1 MTASD
6 IIAAAIRAGRTSLD
20 EAAGKRLLGE
30 FGILVPTGV
39 VVKDAAGDAGEVES
53 AIADLAPPFAVKVM
67 SPDILHKSDVG
78 GVRLDLEDAASV
90 ETTIKEMASRIPANI
105 EGYLVEEMAPQG
117 REVVV
122 GAVRDPR
129 FGWMIM
135 LGLGG
140 ILVEVLEDVAFRIC
154 PIGERDARQMPA
166 ELRGAAILDGVRG
179 EAAVSTD
186 AIVDILLRLGGADGL
201 LMALGDGI
209 AEVDLNP
216 VIVDAKGA
224 VAADARFI
232 LSGDTGDRSPEPS
245 QELPVQERFRPLFR
259 PETVAVL
266 GASSSSVTI
275 ANTFIRRMRDF
286 GYAGE
291 IYPIHPKAGEIEGL
305 AAYPSIAQAPR
316 PIDLAYIAIGA
327 AHIPD
332 VLAKTEGRLKFAQVI
347 SSGFGEIAAGKSLE
361 ADLVRKAREGGCRVI
376 GPNCLGLY
384 SPRGGVAFSVDSP
397 KAAGGVGVVTQSG
410 GLGTD
415 IIKRGQWR
423 GLRFSGLVSA
433 GNCADIGPTDLLE
446 FYLGDPDTDVIGL
459 YLEDVKDGRRFFE
472 LLRDAA
478 AAKPVVLLVGGRTRQ
493 GRLAAASHTGAL
505 AGDARAW
512 VALSRQTGA
521 IMVSTVGEF
530 VDVLLAF
537 QQLTLRRDRPTREIV
552 LFGNGGGTSV
562 LATDFFAEAGLDVS
576 PFEGTA
582 LSRLE
587 DLRLPPGTAL
597 ANPIDTPVGTLQ
609 QENGMIADR
618 ILDIVYEEAAPDA
631 VVMHLNLAAFV
642 GRGSVD
648 PVDNLLHAAAR
659 VAGKFPGQAHFALV
673 LRSDGSPEID
683 DQRRDC
689 RARALAV
696 GIPVYD
702 ELTDAALALKAV
714 GHMEA
719 FLAGQAA
726 VT

>member
-1 MTASD
+1 MTAQD
-6 IIAAAIRAGRTSLD
+6 IIAAALRAGRKSLD

-30 FGILVPTGV
+30 FGIPVPNGV
-39 VVKDAAGDAGEVES
+39 VVKDALEVEA
-53 AIADLAPPFAVKVM
+53 AIADLTPPFAVKVM

-90 ETTIKEMASRIPANI
+90 QAAIEEMASRMPANI
-105 EGYLVEEMAPQG
+105 QGYLVEEMAPAG
-117 REVVV
+117 REVVI

-129 FGWMIM
+129 FGWMVM

-140 ILVEVLEDVAFRIC
+140 ILVEVLEDVAFCIC
-154 PIGERDARQMPA
+154 PITERDARQMLA
-166 ELRGAAILDGVRG
+166 ELRGAAILHGVRG

-186 AIVDILLRLGGADGL
+186 AIVEVLLQLGGEDGL
-201 LMALGDGI
+201 LTTLGGGI

-216 VIVDAKGA
+216 VIVGAKGA

-232 LSGDTGDRSPEPS
+232 LSGDTGDRSPKPS
-245 QELPVQERFRPLFR
+245 HELPVLERFRPLFR

-266 GASSSSVTI
+266 GASASSTTI

-305 AAYPSIAQAPR
+305 AAYPTIAQAPR
-316 PIDLAYIAIGA
+316 PVDLAYIAIGA

-332 VLAKTEGRLKFAQVI
+332 VLAETEGRLKFAQVI
-347 SSGFGEIAAGKSLE
+347 SSGFGEVEAGKSLE
-361 ADLVRKAREGGCRVI
+361 ADLVEKARQGGCRVI

-384 SPRGGVAFSVDSP
+384 SPRGGVAFSVDPP
-397 KAAGGVGVVTQSG
+397 KVAGGVGVVTQSG

-423 GLRFSGLVSA
+423 GLEFSGLVSA
-433 GNCADIGPTDLLE
+433 GNCADITPTDLLE
-446 FYLGDPDTDVIGL
+446 FYIEDPETKVIGL
-459 YLEDVKDGRRFFE
+459 YLEDVKDGSRFFE

-478 AAKPVVLLVGGRTRQ
+478 SGKPVVLLVGGRTRQ

-512 VALSRQTGA
+512 AALARQTGA
-521 IMVSTVGEF
+521 VMVATVDEF
-530 VDVLLAF
+530 VGVLLAF
-537 QQLTLRRDRPTREIV
+537 QQLQPRRDRPTRNIV

-562 LATDFFAEAGLDVS
+562 LATDFFAEAGLDIS
-576 PFEGTA
+576 PFEAAA
-582 LSRLE
+582 LRRLE
-587 DLRLPPGTAL
+587 DLDLPPGTAL
-597 ANPIDTPVGTLQ
+597 ANPIDTPVGTLLR
-609 QENGMIADR
+609 EGGMIANR
-618 ILDIVYEEAAPDA
+618 ILGIIYQEAAPDA

-648 PVDNLLHAAAR
+648 PVDNLLDAAVR

-689 RARALAV
+689 RLRALAV

-702 ELTDAALALKAV
+702 ELTDAALALKAI
-714 GHMEA
+714 GHVEA
-719 FLAGQAA
+719 FLAANN
-726 VT
+726 